1 MNKWL
6 YPKTID
12 RVKTVLNE
20 FLLGNISIDNLQ
32 TSLYQAEQDII
43 AYEERWLRNLFF
55 NVENK
60 IEEIN
65 YTVSELHKYDSICNV
80 ARNCLEEIQRFEQ
93 S

>member
-12 RVKTVLNE
+12 RVKTILNE

-32 TSLYQAEQDII
+32 TFLYQEEQDIVT
-43 AYEERWLRNLFF
+43 YEERWLRNLFF
-55 NVENK
+55 NAENK

-65 YTVSELHKYDSICNV
+65 YTVSDLHKYDSICNV
-80 ARNCLEEIQRFEQ
+80 VRNCLEEIQSFEQ